1 MSTMNE
7 ADKVAKASTFGAAV
21 RRWAGK
27 DFVWLSAFL
36 LVCTGLYFSGNL
48 FAETAFRIPPPVV
61 DVEDVV
67 PAGSPAGGSPSGSP
81 SGAASGHQTMVVA
94 GGCFWGVQAV
104 FQHTK
109 GVIQA
114 VSGYAG
120 GQADTAS
127 YDKVTSGR
135 TGHAESVQVTFDPA
149 QVSYGELL
157 HIFFSVIHDPTQL
170 NRQGPDVGTH
180 YRSALFYVDEG
191 QKQIAEKYI
200 AQLGEAKAYPRKI
213 VTEVTPLKGFYPAEG
228 YHQDYATL
236 HPESG
241 YIITF
246 DLPKIANLKSMFP
259 ERYRSEPQLVNQKSA
274 RLTKRQ

>member
-1 MSTMNE
+1 MT
-7 ADKVAKASTFGAAV
+7 ATFARNL
-21 RRWAGK
+21 RRWASK
-27 DFVWLSAFL
+27 DFVWLAAA
-36 LVCTGLYFSGNL
+36 LVAGTGLYFSGNL
-48 FAETAFRIPPPVV
+48 FAESAFRIPAPAV
-61 DVEDVV
+61 DSAE
-67 PAGSPAGGSPSGSP
+67 SGSATP
-81 SGAASGHQTMVVA
+81 TAGAGPQTAVFA
-94 GGCFWGVQAV
+94 GGCFWGVQGV

-109 GVIQA
+109 GVTQA
-114 VSGYAG
+114 LSGYAG
-120 GQADTAS
+120 GQPETAS
-127 YDKVTSGR
+127 YDKVTTDT

-149 QVSYGELL
+149 QVSYGQLL

-200 AQLGEAKAYPRKI
+200 AQLEEAKAYPRRI

-241 YIITF
+241 YIIAF

-274 RLTKRQ
+274 RLTKQQ